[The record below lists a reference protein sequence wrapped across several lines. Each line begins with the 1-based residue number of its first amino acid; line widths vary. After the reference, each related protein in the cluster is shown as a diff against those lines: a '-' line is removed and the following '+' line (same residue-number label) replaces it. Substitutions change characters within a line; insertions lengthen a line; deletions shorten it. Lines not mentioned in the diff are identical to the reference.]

1 MAGDSPTVYEVVDE
15 AVAVTDPDRRDD
27 AIEELLLA
35 FEDDDRPARGVEDI
49 AEVLGSTASGV
60 DPEGDSPGVRVA
72 AAVAAFLATS
82 PEGGDD
88 RRSTLRVAV
97 RAAYGNEV
105 PEPVVDWL
113 RDEGVEL

>member
-1 MAGDSPTVYEVVDE
+1 MPSDSSTVYEVVQE
-15 AVAVTDPDRRDD
+15 AVAMTDPDRRDD

-49 AEVLGSTASGV
+49 AEVLGSTAQGV

-82 PEGGDD
+82 PRGGDD
-88 RRSTLRVAV
+88 RHSTLRVAV
-97 RAAYGNEV
+97 RSAYGDDV
-105 PEPVVDWL
+105 PGPVADWL
-113 RDEGVEL
+113 RDEGVDL